1 MRHRNRVEDF
11 TMNNNIQHKISKNDM
26 EKLQKNSKKT
36 QNAPKKPEKEKL
48 STGTVIF
55 RAVCAI
61 IAVAYF
67 GLLFFGRF
75 FMDENGEFLGSLNPF
90 SGIGNPN
97 NMIRI
102 VSLCIMTLSISVVLR
117 FFIGRLVNNKKVTK
131 KIGIA
136 FIELLGNLVKYVS
149 YIVLIVL
156 VLSAL
161 GVNATE
167 LVAGLGILGLIL
179 GLGVT
184 SLIED
189 IVAGIFIIAERLFD
203 VGDIIV
209 LDGFRGTVVSIGI
222 RSTKIADVGDDVLT
236 VRNSSIGSLV
246 NLTDRTSSAAITI
259 PIAPEEHIERVE
271 AAIKSSNIEVIA
283 EKYPKMLSGPLALG
297 VCGMTD
303 KGIQNYLVVAGCK
316 EEDKYEIERA
326 LFYEFKVIFDRNN
339 IKLGLPGYTENEE

>member
-1 MRHRNRVEDF
+1 MS
-11 TMNNNIQHKISKNDM
+11 NNIQFKISKGDM
-26 EKLQKNSKKT
+26 EKLQKNSKKPSNE
-36 QNAPKKPEKEKL
+36 QKPEKEKL
-48 STGTVIF
+48 SAGTIVF
-55 RAVCAI
+55 RVVCAL

-67 GLLFFGRF
+67 GLLIFGRYF
-75 FMDENGEFLGSLNPF
+75 LDKNGVFLSSLNPF
-90 SGIGNPN
+90 SGAEITN
-97 NMIRI
+97 NLIRI
-102 VSLCIMTLSISVVLR
+102 ISLCILTLTISVVLR
-117 FFIGRLVNNKKVTK
+117 FFIGRLVNNKKVAK

-149 YIVLIVL
+149 YIVLIIL

-161 GVNATE
+161 GVNTTE

-189 IVAGIFIIAERLFD
+189 IVAGIFIIAEHLFD

-222 RSTKIADVGDDVLT
+222 RSTKIADVGNDVLT

-246 NLTDRTSSAAITI
+246 NLTDRVSSAAITL
-259 PIAPEEHIERVE
+259 PIAPEEAIEHVE
-271 AAIKSSNIEVIA
+271 EVMKNA
-283 EKYPKMLSGPLALG
+283 NVETLAQKYPKMKFGPLALG

-303 KGIQNYLVVAGCK
+303 KGVQNYLVVAGCK

-326 LFYEFKVIFDRNN
+326 LFYEFKNICDKNN
-339 IKLGLPGYTENEE
+339 IKLGFTVLSNEEE

>member
-1 MRHRNRVEDF
+1 MSNSV
-11 TMNNNIQHKISKNDM
+11 QYKISKGDM
-26 EKLQKNSKKT
+26 EKLQNNGQKPSNE
-36 QNAPKKPEKEKL
+36 QKPEKEKL
-48 STGTVIF
+48 SPGTIVF
-55 RAVCAI
+55 RVVCAV

-67 GLLFFGRF
+67 GLLIFGRF
-75 FMDENGEFLGSLNPF
+75 FMEKEGAFLSSLDPF
-90 SGIGNPN
+90 SGAENPN
-97 NMIRI
+97 NLIRI
-102 VSLCIMTLSISVVLR
+102 ISLCILTLSISVVLR
-117 FFIGRLVNNKKVTK
+117 FFIGRLVNNKKVSK

-136 FIELLGNLVKYVS
+136 FIELLANLVKYVS

-222 RSTKIADVGDDVLT
+222 RSTKIADVGNDVLT

-246 NLTDRTSSAAITI
+246 NLTDRQSAAAVTL
-259 PIAPEEHIERVE
+259 PLAPDENIERVE
-271 AAIKSSNIEVIA
+271 QIFHSADLEAIGR
-283 EKYPKMLSGPLALG
+283 KYAPKMIGAPLALG

-303 KGIQNYLVVAGCK
+303 RGVQNYLLVGGCN
-316 EEDKYEIERA
+316 EADKYDVERA
-326 LFYEFKVIFDRNN
+326 LLYEFKVICDNN
-339 IKLGLPGYTENEE
+339 GIKLGLPINQDEEE